1 MSKVF
6 LNDSVVDSADAM
18 IAADDG
24 GFLYGMGLF
33 ETMRAVGG
41 EVFRVEDHLERLFES
56 CEKLDVKNS
65 FTKEYVKEG
74 IAKLLAEC
82 ELADARVRLTLTSG
96 SVTDEESAG
105 TLLITAVPLNAYPE
119 EFYEKGI
126 AVTLCDYR
134 QNSRDPLCGHKTT
147 NYFSKLVGLKEAHK
161 KKTIE
166 SLWFTTENEL
176 AEGCV
181 SNVFLVKDGTVY
193 TPGLDT
199 PVLPG
204 IARKTVVE
212 ITSKE
217 NIPFEEK
224 QLFINDLLEADEV
237 FITNSIMTVMPV
249 VTVEAHTVGDGK
261 PGKITK
267 YLLGC
272 YNDMLESCG

>member
-1 MSKVF
+1 MGKVF
-6 LNDSVVDSADAM
+6 LNDSVVEAGDARV
-18 IAADDG
+18 AADDS

-33 ETMRAVGG
+33 ETMRAASGA
-41 EVFRVEDHLERLFES
+41 VFRVDDHLERLFAS

-65 FTKEYVKEG
+65 YTKEYVKEA
-74 IAKLLAEC
+74 IAKLLAAG
-82 ELADARVRLTLTSG
+82 ELVDARVRLTLTSG
-96 SVTDEESAG
+96 SVTDEEGAG
-105 TLLITAVPLNAYPE
+105 TLLITAVPLNAYSD

-134 QNSRDPLCGHKTT
+134 QNSFDPLCGHKTT
-147 NYFSKLVGLKEAHK
+147 NYFSRLIALKEAHK
-161 KKTIE
+161 KKTVE
-166 SLWFTTENEL
+166 SLWFTTDNKL

-193 TPGLDT
+193 TPALDT

-217 NIPFEEK
+217 NIPLKEK

-249 VTVEAHTVGDGK
+249 VTVESHAVGDGK
-261 PGKITK
+261 PGKMTK

-272 YNDMLESCG
+272 YKDLLGE